1 MRLLLALLL
10 IAQVAFGQEQLGG
23 SVEQVN
29 KIIANGNANRISVPV
44 ELRSKINGAITN
56 SDALMMRLPLPVE
69 AKVKLTRTFPTS
81 TAFAPTDLS
90 GLEAWYKSGVGV
102 TLNGGDVSQW
112 DDQSGNA
119 RHLTQV
125 TGSKQPLYNAADV
138 NWNGLASITF
148 NGTSDF
154 LLCHAVAPAIF
165 QGTDKAWTIVTA
177 IKRASGGTYRFFMGS
192 NDIAGGGNAQ
202 VVLSHKW
209 NSVDDYVIYKRDTA
223 ASNVDSHIGTSNDN
237 AVIIRWQH
245 SGTVAEVYVN
255 GTSAGTSANNVGA
268 LTVQDVFCIGAF
280 PSGVSSGAT
289 WWAGDIAEV
298 VMYSRLLTAGEQ
310 LQIEA
315 YFKDK
320 FATY

>member
-1 MRLLLALLL
+1 MRFVFIILLGLTSLS
-10 IAQVAFGQEQLGG
+10 FGLDRAD
-23 SVEQVN
+23 VN
-29 KIIANGNANRISVPV
+29 RIIRDGNANGIQSLDAQTRTRLNAALA
-44 ELRSKINGAITN
+44 E
-56 SDALMMRLPLPVE
+56 SDAAIDAIQTIDAESRNALKAVFPVNN
-69 AKVKLTRTFPTS
+69 
-81 TAFAPTDLS
+81 AFAPTDLS

-119 RHLTQV
+119 RHLTQG
-125 TGSKQPLYNAADV
+125 TAANQPLYNASDA

-177 IKRASGGTYRFFMGS
+177 VKRAAGGTYRFLLGS

-202 VVLSHKW
+202 VVLSQKW
-209 NSVDDYVIYKRDTA
+209 NSVDDYVIYKRDT
-223 ASNVDSHIGTSNDN
+223 SGSSVDSHIGTSGDT

-245 SGTVAEVYVN
+245 SGTLGEVYVN
-255 GTSAGTSANNVGA
+255 GASAGTSANNVGA
-268 LTVQDVFCIGAF
+268 LTSQDAFCIGAF
-280 PSGVSSGAT
+280 PSGLSSGAT
-289 WWAGDIAEV
+289 FWTGDIAEV

-310 LQIEA
+310 TQIED
-315 YFKDK
+315 YFKSK

>member
-1 MRLLLALLL
+1 MQKRYIALAVLLLSACR
-10 IAQVAFGQEQLGG
+10 AFCIDQNPP
-23 SVEQVN
+23 SVDSATRI
-29 KIIANGNANRISVPV
+29 KINAAASATGVQPV
-44 ELRSKINGAITN
+44 ESTLRSRPTTAQPISADQRNGI
-56 SDALMMRLPLPVE
+56 V
-69 AKVKLTRTFPTS
+69 LTPAE
-81 TAFAPTDLS
+81 TAFAPTDIS

-102 TLNGGDVSQW
+102 TLNGSDVSQW

-119 RHLTQV
+119 RHLTQG
-125 TGSKQPLYNAADV
+125 TAANQPLYNATDA

-177 IKRASGGTYRFFMGS
+177 VKRAAGGTYRFLMGS

-202 VVLSHKW
+202 VILSHKW
-209 NSVDDYVIYKRDTA
+209 NSVDDYVVYKRDTA
-223 ASNVDSHIGTSNDN
+223 AASVDSHIGTSGDT

-255 GTSAGTSANNVGA
+255 GSSAGTSANNVGA
-268 LTVQDVFCIGAF
+268 LTVQDVFCIGGF
-280 PSGVSSGAT
+280 PTAAT
-289 WWAGDIAEV
+289 TAANFWVGDIAEV

-310 LQIEA
+310 TQIED
-315 YFKDK
+315 YFNDK